1 MMIIYLL
8 KETKLLL
15 LSIIL
20 LINISLIFI
29 KIGIYLIHLIIAT
42 KIHFII

>member
-1 MMIIYLL
+1 MIIYLL

-15 LSIIL
+15 SIIL
-20 LINISLIFI
+20 LINIILISI
-29 KIGIYLIHLIIAT
+29 KIGIYLIHLTVAT